1 MVISKTTIQLTQI
14 MFDVSDGGGEFP
26 IPQGEIMRNVARI
39 KLGYY
44 PLPSSEGVRI
54 GRLLKFPTEATS
66 VLDPCAGTGAALEQI
81 TNAAQVDR
89 YAVELD
95 AERARQAQTAGLK
108 TIQGNLFDVHS
119 KVERFSLLYLNPPYD
134 SEVGLS
140 GNKRMEFLFLRHT
153 CRWLVSGGVLVMV
166 VPHGRLGDRES
177 LLAEAFTD
185 FRVYRL
191 TDPESERFDQVVLF
205 AVRARIKATAFE
217 TNRQSL
223 IRAMWMNPL
232 PLLTGDEAPYDV
244 PPSPPAELTYRGL
257 PLDAL
262 EDAAIGSTAWGKIR
276 SFLLPKEDVEVGR
289 PITPLHGGHVGLLCT
304 AGLPGPRGVG
314 GDVADPL
321 CVSSRHARVERHLS
335 VGLFKDARRGSGGSY
350 FAQGRELGSRDH
362 AGEHHG
368 RVPASLRRDADADVS
383 GFLVPV
389 CQINHN
395 LAKWPDYG

>member
-14 MFDVSDGGGEFP
+14 MFDVSDGGGGEFP

-44 PLPSSEGVRI
+44 PLPPSEGVRI
-54 GRLLKFPTEATS
+54 GRLLKFPTEPAS

-81 TNAAQVDR
+81 TNAAQADR

-95 AERARQAQTAGLK
+95 AERARQAQAAGIK
-108 TIQGNLFDVHS
+108 TIQGNLFDVQS

-134 SEVGLS
+134 SEVGSS

-166 VPHGRLGDRES
+166 VPHGRLGDCES
-177 LLAEAFTD
+177 LLAESFTD
-185 FRVYRL
+185 FRIYRL

-223 IRAMWMNPL
+223 IRAMWKNPH
-232 PLLTGDEAPYDV
+232 PPLTGEEAPYDV

-262 EDAAIGSTAWGKIR
+262 EDAALGSTAWGKIR

-304 AGLPGPRGVG
+304 AGLLNGTFGRDKDRHIARWRTVKY
-314 GDVADPL
+314 VTTFTEEMENYVEVHKRERFSNELALVYADGRTLVLTDEKPKKENHDAE
-321 CVSSRHARVERHLS
+321 RTPPAR
-335 VGLFKDARRGSGGSY
+335 A
-350 FAQGRELGSRDH
+350 A
-362 AGEHHG
+362 
-368 RVPASLRRDADADVS
+368 
-383 GFLVPV
+383 
-389 CQINHN
+389 
-395 LAKWPDYG
+395 